1 MNPSLTTPLPA
12 PLPPGQLRVLAMDLE
27 AQGVAHRE
35 DGKVVFHKITIL
47 QDSIDGVWVTG
58 LPAQTDIIVLGQE
71 YVAQG
76 QQVDA
81 TRVE

>member
-1 MNPSLTTPLPA
+1 MTLGTIPAHLLPQSVMT
-12 PLPPGQLRVLAMDLE
+12 LDSNGDL
-27 AQGVAHRE
+27 GVQSVE

-58 LPAQTDIIVLGQE
+58 LPAKTDIIVLGQE